1 MNIEEESGK
10 QGEGEIFYN
19 KYYEVKKSHYI
30 MRNKLIISIFLQ
42 VVVRRIAAIYVD
54 VIEQKNLFD
63 LRKQLLCSEYQEL
76 LSEELEIKLKR
87 ISLDCSL
94 SIEDYKDKLKSI
106 VTKDLGFSED
116 FFDRSIEKEKEKR
129 RKLLENS

>member
-1 MNIEEESGK
+1 
-10 QGEGEIFYN
+10 
-19 KYYEVKKSHYI
+19 

-42 VVVRRIAAIYVD
+42 VVVRRIASIYVD
-54 VIEQKNLFD
+54 VSEQKKIFD
-63 LRKQLLCSEYQEL
+63 LRKQLLCREYQEL

-94 SIEDYKDKLKSI
+94 TIEDYQDKLKNI
-106 VTKDLGFSED
+106 VTKNLGFSEE

-129 RKLLENS
+129 RQLLENS